1 MTTYYQI
8 PYYIIKNNKI
18 INEILYN
25 IFSNE
30 IITRNKI
37 NRFTTSCKFTQLRYM
52 ILYIYEKIINKSI
65 IDIYLNR
72 NNNNGEYGIMLKDIS
87 LLMKEL
93 MMNKNIPEY
102 NIILNNQIYPNY
114 INQQI
119 IPIQNYNEF
128 HNYILTK
135 NPIQNIYTN
144 ICFCIF
150 NLYESTFYII
160 HYFTIIIKNNGD
172 GTLTYYL
179 NSAYGSDNVC
189 IPQYTTEIDITE
201 LKLFFKTF
209 QDIEQNKDEFNY
221 IFSKYFGK
229 GGLPQDYSEESI
241 EENKKL
247 KFSTISPSVGLQDEI
262 SHFSKNSK
270 IGIIHEYEEYILH
283 IKSII
288 KGGKPRIKSNK
299 KSKKRTKLRCK
310 NKTNKILKSM
320 I

>member
-8 PYYIIKNNKI
+8 PYYIIENNKI

-65 IDIYLNR
+65 IDVYLNR
-72 NNNNGEYGIMLKDIS
+72 NNNNNGDYRIILKDIS

-93 MMNKNIPEY
+93 MINKNIPEY
-102 NIILNNQIYPNY
+102 NIIINNQIYPND
-114 INQQI
+114 INERI
-119 IPIQNYNEF
+119 IPIQSYNEF

-135 NPIQNIYTN
+135 NPIQNTYTN

-150 NLYESTFYII
+150 NLYESIFYII

-179 NSAYGSDNVC
+179 NSAYGSDNIC

-201 LKLFFKTF
+201 LRLLFKTF
-209 QDIEQNKDEFNY
+209 QDIERNKDEFNY
-221 IFSKYFGK
+221 IFTKYFGK
-229 GGLPQDYSEESI
+229 DGLPQDYSEESI

-262 SHFSKNSK
+262 SRFSKNSK
-270 IGIIHEYEEYILH
+270 IGIIHEYEEYLLH
-283 IKSII
+283 IKTII
-288 KGGKPRIKSNK
+288 KGGKKRNK
-299 KSKKRTKLRCK
+299 KSRKNQKKSKLRYK
-310 NKTNKILKSM
+310 NKTKRIY
-320 I
+320 